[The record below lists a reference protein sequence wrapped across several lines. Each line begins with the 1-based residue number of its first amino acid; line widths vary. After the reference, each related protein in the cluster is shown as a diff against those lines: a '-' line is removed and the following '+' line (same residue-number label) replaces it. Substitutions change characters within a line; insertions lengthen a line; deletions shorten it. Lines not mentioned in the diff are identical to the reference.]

1 MSDYNKGRKAP
12 GTNTNDSTR
21 PPGMNEIVAQGH
33 RPANGHLIPAAATGS
48 GIDLRNLVAEYT
60 ETNNPYLNHGVQKEI
75 RKAIKSGKHLAI
87 SVVPHYRNSSSGIPT
102 EIDTTTE
109 RLKTE
114 R

>member
-33 RPANGHLIPAAATGS
+33 PIPAAATGS

-60 ETNNPYLNHGVQKEI
+60 ETNNPYLNHGVEKEI